1 MDEDFYATA
10 YPSVHDNLKLR
21 TDEHVTL
28 ESPPSTTEP
37 LLSLKNL
44 DDTYNFGDQFIND
57 KPTKDD
63 QNKSNVEAETVFII
77 PDPSHQTDTSAP
89 PVSTPVINISSPKP
103 SSPPVHAPLIT
114 ASTGITS
121 TILALPPP
129 LPTQSSSNS
138 DLAARVADL
147 EKRNVNLEHAFT
159 TQNKTI
165 NNISFKIFKLEHRDL
180 EYRID
185 NYVRDAVK
193 DSVEVA
199 LRALLL

>member
-89 PVSTPVINISSPKP
+89 PVVLLLVINILLLNRPSTPVHATNSSQLQRYKINNPCI
-103 SSPPVHAPLIT
+103 
-114 ASTGITS
+114 
-121 TILALPPP
+121 PPP
-129 LPTQSSSNS
+129 YQHMLIEFRFG
-138 DLAARVADL
+138 LL
-147 EKRNVNLEHAFT
+147 ELLIWEKRMSIWSMPSDPDTRRLLIFPSKSLNLE
-159 TQNKTI
+159 
-165 NNISFKIFKLEHRDL
+165 LRDL
-180 EYRID
+180 EY
-185 NYVRDAVK
+185 
-193 DSVEVA
+193 
-199 LRALLL
+199 